1 MQFESKDS
9 NTSSLTDMAPLSAPE
24 DVPEGSDDAMAGRT
38 VARPTKSQPFAFDK
52 AYKDLDVRRHLT
64 LPGLIICF
72 CEASR
77 HPGADSPQVFDL
89 EGTMFGASGDYLDAF
104 SMDLLDE
111 TANLSDG
118 KPARAHLLRPL
129 CWRDEAG

>member
-24 DVPEGSDDAMAGRT
+24 AVLQGSDDVMAGT
-38 VARPTKSQPFAFDK
+38 VARPTKTQPFAFDR
-52 AYKDLDVRRHLT
+52 AYKDLDVRRHCG
-64 LPGLIICF
+64 LPHENLL
-72 CEASR
+72 CEPSR
-77 HPGADSPQVFDL
+77 HAGADAPQVFDL

-118 KPARAHLLRPL
+118 KLVQAHLLSPPR
-129 CWRDEAG
+129 RQEAG